1 MATVSTIRVS
11 DTTSFLVVATD
22 GFPTPTKSILLNTI
36 QSTNIGK
43 IIYVKEITGLGS
55 PFFLSTSSTNTIV
68 GPFSQRFSSI
78 RISSFE
84 AYTIQAQTSTSWAV
98 LGSFQNIGQF
108 PQNLNP
114 PSAPLTSIV
123 QPLVDTSCLFVDL
136 RTQSKTL
143 VLPPLPSLSW
153 SNRVS
158 PFLSIKDVYGNAINS
173 TLYISTNLNDSFEGG
188 RSNIALLNSFA
199 SVDLVGNN
207 SNRVWNIVGYYSG
220 TKVV

>member
-1 MATVSTIRVS
+1 MSSVSTIRVL
-11 DTTSFLVVATD
+11 DTTSFLNVSTD
-22 GFPTPTKSILLNTI
+22 GFPTRTKSIVLNTI

-55 PFFLSTSSTNTIV
+55 PFFLSTSSTNTII
-68 GPFSQRFSSI
+68 GPFSQRISSI

-84 AYTIQAQTSTSWAV
+84 SYTLQAQTSTSWAV
-98 LGSFQNIGQF
+98 LGSFQDLGQF

-114 PSAPLTSIV
+114 PAAPLTSIV
-123 QPLVDTSCLFVDL
+123 QPVVDTSCFFVDL
-136 RTQSKTL
+136 RTQSKTI
-143 VLPPLPSLSW
+143 VLPPLPSISW

-173 TLYISTNLNDSFEGG
+173 TLFISTSLNDSFEGG
-188 RSNIALLNSFA
+188 RNNIALVNSFA
-199 SVDLVGNN
+199 SVDLIGNN
-207 SNRVWNIVGYYSG
+207 SNRTWNIVGYYSG